1 MGCMTIEDQHPID
14 FFSPEAPYPASAWPS
29 PNHSPNPMWSPTSQS
44 APTPAP
50 PPKKRKSLVPW
61 AVAAFLV
68 AALAGGLL
76 AYNVSKGSTSAAT
89 KATSTTVTTAQTA
102 TTLSPTKSTPATTVK
117 GVASTAPAATA
128 PASGK
133 LAQSGPPL
141 DIHALIAKVG
151 PSVVSIEIFQGS
163 NRVAAGSGVVVSDDG
178 LIVTN
183 AHVVS
188 LTDQFGRT
196 LRNPAVKIRL
206 SDGTE
211 RAAKILGSQPD
222 KDIALVKVDDTA
234 SLKAAEI
241 GDSNAL
247 QVGDD
252 VVAIGNALDLGATPT
267 VTKGIIS
274 AKDRELEVDV
284 NLTLTGLL
292 QTDAAI
298 NHGNSGGALVNAS
311 GQVIGINSAGIPD
324 AQNLGFAIASQTFQ
338 PLIEKLKSAPPIAA
352 RPLLG
357 VTATSSADGLVI
369 TAITPKSGAEAAGI
383 QDGDLIV
390 AVDGKPITTENDLK
404 AAIGA
409 HKPGETI
416 QVTYDR
422 SGQKK
427 TVTAT
432 LGS

>member
-1 MGCMTIEDQHPID
+1 MGPMTVDDQHPID
-14 FFSPEAPYPASAWPS
+14 FFAPEAPYPASAWPS
-29 PNHSPNPMWSPTSQS
+29 PNHAPNPMSSPE
-44 APTPAP
+44 PE
-50 PPKKRKSLVPW
+50 PKKRKSLVPW
-61 AVAAFLV
+61 AIVAFVVAAF
-68 AALAGGLL
+68 AGGLL
-76 AYNVSKGSTSAAT
+76 AYNVSKDSKPTAS
-89 KATSTTVTTAQTA
+89 KATSTTVTTVALPASTA
-102 TTLSPTKSTPATTVK
+102 TTLPPVKTTPATTVK
-117 GVASTAPAATA
+117 GAVATA
-128 PASGK
+128 PPVTTPGAGK
-133 LAQSGPPL
+133 LAQSGTPL

-151 PSVVSIEIFQGS
+151 PSVVSIEIFQGT

-196 LRNPAVKIRL
+196 LRNPSVKIRL

-211 RAAKILGSQPD
+211 RTAKILGSEPD
-222 KDIALVKVDDTA
+222 FDIALVKVDDTA
-234 SLKAAEI
+234 GLKAAEI
-241 GDSNAL
+241 GDSDAL

-252 VVAIGNALDLGATPT
+252 VVAIGNALDLGNTPT

-274 AKDRELEVDV
+274 AKDRELEVDA

-324 AQNLGFAIASQTFQ
+324 AQNLGFAIASKTFE
-338 PLIEKLKSAPPIAA
+338 PLIEKLKTAPPAAA
-352 RPLLG
+352 RPRLG
-357 VTATSSADGLVI
+357 VTTTPSVDGVVVSGVN
-369 TAITPKSGAEAAGI
+369 ANSGAEAAGI

-390 AVDGKPITTENDLK
+390 AVDGKPITNQTELK
-404 AAIGA
+404 AAIEA

-416 QVTYDR
+416 KVTYDR
-422 SGQKK
+422 GGQKK

-432 LGS
+432 LGSA

>member
-1 MGCMTIEDQHPID
+1 MTVDDQHPID

-29 PNHSPNPMWSPTSQS
+29 PNHAPNPMSSPE
-44 APTPAP
+44 PE
-50 PPKKRKSLVPW
+50 PKKRKSMVPW
-61 AVAAFLV
+61 AIVAFLV
-68 AALAGGLL
+68 AAFVGDLL
-76 AYNVSKGSTSAAT
+76 AYNVSKDSKPTAT
-89 KATSTTVTTAQTA
+89 KATSTTVTAA
-102 TTLSPTKSTPATTVK
+102 IPPTTLAPVKSTPATTVK
-117 GVASTAPAATA
+117 SAVATVPPVTTPGA
-128 PASGK
+128 GK
-133 LAQSGPPL
+133 LAQSGTPL

-151 PSVVSIEIFQGS
+151 PSVVSIEIFQGT

-196 LRNPAVKIRL
+196 LRNPSVKIRL

-211 RAAKILGSQPD
+211 RTAKILGSQPD
-222 KDIALVKVDDTA
+222 NDIALVKVDDTGG
-234 SLKAAEI
+234 LKAAEI
-241 GDSNAL
+241 GDSDAL

-252 VVAIGNALDLGATPT
+252 VVAIGNALDLGSTPT

-274 AKDRELEVDV
+274 AKDRDLDVDA
-284 NLTLTGLL
+284 NLTLHGLL

-324 AQNLGFAIASQTFQ
+324 AQNLGFAIASKTFQ
-338 PLIEKLKSAPPIAA
+338 PLIEKLKTAPPAAA
-352 RPLLG
+352 RPVLG
-357 VTATSSADGLVI
+357 VTTTPSVDGVVVSGI
-369 TAITPKSGAEAAGI
+369 NSNSGAEAAGI

-390 AVDGKPITTENDLK
+390 AVDGKPIATQTELG
-404 AAIGA
+404 AAIQA
-409 HKPGETI
+409 HKPGDTI

-422 SGQKK
+422 G
-427 TVTAT
+427 
-432 LGS
+432 GRRRR

>member
-1 MGCMTIEDQHPID
+1 MS
-14 FFSPEAPYPASAWPS
+14 SPEAE
-29 PNHSPNPMWSPTSQS
+29 
-44 APTPAP
+44 
-50 PPKKRKSLVPW
+50 PKKRKSLVSW
-61 AVAAFLV
+61 AIVAFVV
-68 AALAGGLL
+68 AALAGSLL
-76 AYNVSKGSTSAAT
+76 AYNVSKDSKPTAT
-89 KATSTTVTTAQTA
+89 KATSTTVTTVTTA
-102 TTLSPTKSTPATTVK
+102 TTLAPARTPVTTVK
-117 GVASTAPAATA
+117 TAAVTAPPVTA
-128 PASGK
+128 PGAGK
-133 LAQSGPPL
+133 LAQSGTPL

-151 PSVVSIEIFQGS
+151 PSVVSIEIFQGT

-196 LRNPAVKIRL
+196 LRNPSVKIRL

-211 RAAKILGSQPD
+211 RTAKILGSQPD
-222 KDIALVKVDDTA
+222 NDIALVKVDDTA

-241 GDSNAL
+241 GDSDAL

-252 VVAIGNALDLGATPT
+252 VVAIGNALDLGNTPT

-274 AKDRELEVDV
+274 AKDRELEVDA

-324 AQNLGFAIASQTFQ
+324 AQNLGFAIASKTFQ
-338 PLIEKLKSAPPIAA
+338 PLIENLKTGTPAAA
-352 RPLLG
+352 RPVLG
-357 VTATSSADGLVI
+357 VTTTPSVDGVVVSGI
-369 TAITPKSGAEAAGI
+369 NPNSGAEAAGI

-390 AVDGKPITTENDLK
+390 AVDGKLITTQTELG
-404 AAIGA
+404 AAIRA
-409 HKPGETI
+409 HKAGDTI
-416 QVTYDR
+416 QVTFDR
-422 SGQKK
+422 GGQKK
-427 TVTAT
+427 TVAAT
-432 LGS
+432 LGSA

>member
-1 MGCMTIEDQHPID
+1 M
-14 FFSPEAPYPASAWPS
+14 
-29 PNHSPNPMWSPTSQS
+29 
-44 APTPAP
+44 
-50 PPKKRKSLVPW
+50 
-61 AVAAFLV
+61 
-68 AALAGGLL
+68 
-76 AYNVSKGSTSAAT
+76 
-89 KATSTTVTTAQTA
+89 
-102 TTLSPTKSTPATTVK
+102 
-117 GVASTAPAATA
+117 
-128 PASGK
+128 
-133 LAQSGPPL
+133 AQSGTPL

-151 PSVVSIEIFQGS
+151 PSVVSIEIFQGT

-188 LTDQFGRT
+188 LTDQFGRS
-196 LRNPAVKIRL
+196 LRNPSVKIRL

-211 RAAKILGSQPD
+211 RTAKILGSQPD
-222 KDIALVKVDDTA
+222 NDVALVKVDDTA

-241 GDSNAL
+241 GDSDAL

-252 VVAIGNALDLGATPT
+252 VVAIGNALDLGNTPT

-274 AKDRELEVDV
+274 AKDRDLEVDA
-284 NLTLTGLL
+284 NLTLHGLL

-324 AQNLGFAIASQTFQ
+324 AQNLGFAIASKTFQ
-338 PLIEKLKSAPPIAA
+338 PLIENLKTAPPVAA

-357 VTATSSADGLVI
+357 IKTTPSADGLVV
-369 TAITPKSGAEAAGI
+369 TLVNPNSGAEAAGI

-390 AVDGKPITTENDLK
+390 AVDGKPITGPNELK
-404 AAIGA
+404 AAIEA
-409 HKPGETI
+409 HKPGDTI
-416 QVTYDR
+416 KVTYDR
-422 SGQKK
+422 GGQKK

-432 LGS
+432 LGSA

>member
-1 MGCMTIEDQHPID
+1 M
-14 FFSPEAPYPASAWPS
+14 SPPEPE
-29 PNHSPNPMWSPTSQS
+29 
-44 APTPAP
+44 
-50 PPKKRKSLVPW
+50 PKKRKSMVPW
-61 AVAAFLV
+61 AVLAFLV
-68 AALAGGLL
+68 AALVGGLL
-76 AYNVSKGSTSAAT
+76 AYNISKDSKPTAS
-89 KATSTTVTTAQTA
+89 KATSTTVTTTP
-102 TTLSPTKSTPATTVK
+102 TTLAPARTPVTTVK
-117 GVASTAPAATA
+117 AAAVTAPPVTA
-128 PASGK
+128 PGAGK
-133 LAQSGPPL
+133 LAQSGTPL

-151 PSVVSIEIFQGS
+151 PSVVSIEIFQGT

-196 LRNPAVKIRL
+196 LRNPSVKIRL

-211 RAAKILGSQPD
+211 RTAKILGSQPD
-222 KDIALVKVDDTA
+222 NDIALVKVDDTA

-241 GDSNAL
+241 GDSDVL

-252 VVAIGNALDLGATPT
+252 VVAIGNALDLGNTPT

-274 AKDRELEVDV
+274 AKDRELEVDA

-324 AQNLGFAIASQTFQ
+324 AQNLGFAIASKTFQ
-338 PLIEKLKSAPPIAA
+338 PLIEKLKTAPPAAA
-352 RPLLG
+352 RPVLG
-357 VTATSSADGLVI
+357 VTTTPSVDGVVVSGI
-369 TAITPKSGAEAAGI
+369 NPNSGAEAAGI

-390 AVDGKPITTENDLK
+390 AVDGKLITTQTELG
-404 AAIGA
+404 AAIRA
-409 HKPGETI
+409 HKAGDTI

-422 SGQKK
+422 GGQKK
-427 TVTAT
+427 TVAAT
-432 LGS
+432 LGSA

>member
-1 MGCMTIEDQHPID
+1 MGRMTVDDQHPID
-14 FFSPEAPYPASAWPS
+14 FFAPEAPYPVSAWPS
-29 PNHSPNPMWSPTSQS
+29 PNH
-44 APTPAP
+44 APTPMSP
-50 PPKKRKSLVPW
+50 PEPESKKRKSLVPL
-61 AVAAFLV
+61 AIVAFLV
-68 AALAGGLL
+68 AAFAGGLL
-76 AYNVSKGSTSAAT
+76 AYNVSKDSKPTAT
-89 KATSTTVTTAQTA
+89 KATSTTVTTATTA
-102 TTLSPTKSTPATTVK
+102 TTLAPAKTTPATTVK
-117 GVASTAPAATA
+117 GAVATA
-128 PASGK
+128 PPVTTPGTGK
-133 LAQSGPPL
+133 LAQSGTPL

-151 PSVVSIEIFQGS
+151 PSVVSIEIFQGT

-196 LRNPAVKIRL
+196 LRNSSVKIRL

-211 RAAKILGSQPD
+211 RTAKILGSQPD
-222 KDIALVKVDDTA
+222 NDIALVKVDDTA

-241 GDSNAL
+241 GDSDAL

-252 VVAIGNALDLGATPT
+252 VVAIGNALDLGNTPT

-274 AKDRELEVDV
+274 AKDRDLEVDA
-284 NLTLTGLL
+284 NLTLHGLL

-324 AQNLGFAIASQTFQ
+324 AQNLGFAIGSKTFQ
-338 PLIEKLKSAPPIAA
+338 PLIENLKTGAPATA
-352 RPLLG
+352 RPILG
-357 VTATSSADGLVI
+357 VTTTPSVDGVVVSGI
-369 TAITPKSGAEAAGI
+369 NPKSGAEAAGI

-390 AVDGKPITTENDLK
+390 AVDGKPITTQTELG
-404 AAIGA
+404 AAIRA
-409 HKPGETI
+409 HKPGDNI

-422 SGQKK
+422 GGQKK

-432 LGS
+432 LGSA

>member
-1 MGCMTIEDQHPID
+1 MTVDDQHPID
-14 FFSPEAPYPASAWPS
+14 FFAPEAPYPASAWPS
-29 PNHSPNPMWSPTSQS
+29 PRHAPNPM
-44 APTPAP
+44 TPSEP
-50 PPKKRKSLVPW
+50 EPKKRKSMVPW
-61 AVAAFLV
+61 AVVAFLV
-68 AALAGGLL
+68 AALVGSVL
-76 AYNVSKGSTSAAT
+76 AYNISKDSKPTAS
-89 KATSTTVTTAQTA
+89 KATSTTVALAPTP
-102 TTLSPTKSTPATTVK
+102 TTLAPVKSTPVTTV
-117 GVASTAPAATA
+117 TAAVATA
-128 PASGK
+128 PPVTAPGAGK
-133 LAQSGPPL
+133 LAQSGTPL

-151 PSVVSIEIFQGS
+151 PSVVSIEIFQGG

-196 LRNPAVKIRL
+196 LRNPSVKIRL

-211 RAAKILGSQPD
+211 RTAKILGSEPD
-222 KDIALVKVDDTA
+222 NDIALVKVDDTA
-234 SLKAAEI
+234 GLKAAEI

-252 VVAIGNALDLGATPT
+252 VVAIGNALDLGNTPT

-274 AKDRELEVDV
+274 AKDRELPVDA
-284 NLTLTGLL
+284 NLTLHGLL

-324 AQNLGFAIASQTFQ
+324 AQNLGFAIASTTFQ
-338 PLIEKLKSAPPIAA
+338 PLIEKLKTAPPAAA

-357 VTATSSADGLVI
+357 VTTTPSIDGVVVSGI
-369 TAITPKSGAEAAGI
+369 NPNSGAEAAGI

-390 AVDGKPITTENDLK
+390 AVDGK
-404 AAIGA
+404 AIATPAQLGDAISA
-409 HKPGETI
+409 HKPGDTI
-416 QVTYDR
+416 KVTYDR
-422 SGQKK
+422 GGQKK
-427 TVTAT
+427 TVSAT
-432 LGS
+432 LGSA

>member
-1 MGCMTIEDQHPID
+1 MGPMTVDDQHPID

-29 PNHSPNPMWSPTSQS
+29 PNHAPNPMSSPE
-44 APTPAP
+44 PE
-50 PPKKRKSLVPW
+50 PKKRKSMVPW
-61 AVAAFLV
+61 AIVAFLV
-68 AALAGGLL
+68 AAFVGALL
-76 AYNVSKGSTSAAT
+76 AYNVSKDSKPTAT
-89 KATSTTVTTAQTA
+89 KATSTTVTPA
-102 TTLSPTKSTPATTVK
+102 TTPTTLAPATAPATTVK
-117 GVASTAPAATA
+117 SAVATVPPVTTPGA
-128 PASGK
+128 GK
-133 LAQSGPPL
+133 LAQSGTPL

-151 PSVVSIEIFQGS
+151 PSVVSIEIFQGT

-196 LRNPAVKIRL
+196 LRNPSAKIRL

-211 RAAKILGSQPD
+211 RTAKILGSQPEN
-222 KDIALVKVDDTA
+222 DIALVKVDDTS

-241 GDSNAL
+241 GDSDAL

-252 VVAIGNALDLGATPT
+252 VVAIGNALDLGNTPT

-274 AKDRELEVDV
+274 AKDRDLDVDA
-284 NLTLTGLL
+284 NLTLHGLL

-311 GQVIGINSAGIPD
+311 GQVVGINSAGIPD
-324 AQNLGFAIASQTFQ
+324 AQNLGFAIASKTFQ
-338 PLIEKLKSAPPIAA
+338 PLIEQLKTGTPAAA
-352 RPLLG
+352 RPVLG
-357 VTATSSADGLVI
+357 VTTTPSVDGVVVSGI
-369 TAITPKSGAEAAGI
+369 NPNSGAEAAGI

-390 AVDGKPITTENDLK
+390 AVDGKPITTQTELG
-404 AAIGA
+404 AAIRA
-409 HKPGETI
+409 HKPGDTI

-422 SGQKK
+422 GGQKK

-432 LGS
+432 LGSA

>member
-1 MGCMTIEDQHPID
+1 MGRMTVDDQHPID
-14 FFSPEAPYPASAWPS
+14 FFAPEAPYPASAWPS
-29 PNHSPNPMWSPTSQS
+29 PNHAPNPMSSPE
-44 APTPAP
+44 PE
-50 PPKKRKSLVPW
+50 PKKRKSLVPW
-61 AVAAFLV
+61 AIVAFLV
-68 AALAGGLL
+68 AALAGGLM
-76 AYNVSKGSTSAAT
+76 AYNVSKDSKPTAT
-89 KATSTTVTTAQTA
+89 KATSTTVTTTP
-102 TTLSPTKSTPATTVK
+102 TTLAPARTPVTTVK
-117 GVASTAPAATA
+117 AAAVTAPPVTT
-128 PASGK
+128 PGTGK
-133 LAQSGPPL
+133 LAQSGTPL

-151 PSVVSIEIFQGS
+151 PSVVSIEIFQGT

-196 LRNPAVKIRL
+196 LRNSSVKIRL

-211 RAAKILGSQPD
+211 RTAKILGSQPD
-222 KDIALVKVDDTA
+222 NDIALVKVDDTA

-241 GDSNAL
+241 GDSDAL

-252 VVAIGNALDLGATPT
+252 VVAIGNALDLGNTPT

-274 AKDRELEVDV
+274 AKDRDLEVDA
-284 NLTLTGLL
+284 NLTLHGLL

-324 AQNLGFAIASQTFQ
+324 AQNLGFAIGSKTFQ
-338 PLIEKLKSAPPIAA
+338 PLIENLKTGAPAAA
-352 RPLLG
+352 RPILG
-357 VTATSSADGLVI
+357 VTTTPSVDGVVVSGI
-369 TAITPKSGAEAAGI
+369 NPKSGAEAAGI

-390 AVDGKPITTENDLK
+390 AVDGKPITTQTELG
-404 AAIGA
+404 AAIRA
-409 HKPGETI
+409 HKPGDNI

-422 SGQKK
+422 GGQKK

-432 LGS
+432 LGSA

>member
-1 MGCMTIEDQHPID
+1 MTVDEQHPID
-14 FFSPEAPYPASAWPS
+14 FFAPEAPYPASAWPS
-29 PNHSPNPMWSPTSQS
+29 PNHG
-44 APTPAP
+44 PTPMSSP
-50 PPKKRKSLVPW
+50 EPEPNKRKSMVPW
-61 AVAAFLV
+61 AVVAFLV
-68 AALAGGLL
+68 AALVGSLL
-76 AYNVSKGSTSAAT
+76 AYNVSKDSKPTASR
-89 KATSTTVTTAQTA
+89 ATSTTVTTATTP
-102 TTLSPTKSTPATTVK
+102 TTLAPVKSTPVTTVA
-117 GVASTAPAATA
+117 GAVATA
-128 PASGK
+128 PPVTTPGAGK
-133 LAQSGPPL
+133 LAQSGTPL

-151 PSVVSIEIFQGS
+151 PSVVSIEIFQGT

-196 LRNPAVKIRL
+196 LRNPSVKIRL
-206 SDGTE
+206 ADGTE
-211 RAAKILGSQPD
+211 RTAKILGTQPEN
-222 KDIALVKVDDTA
+222 DIALLKVDDTA

-241 GDSNAL
+241 GDSDAL

-252 VVAIGNALDLGATPT
+252 VVAIGNALDLGNTPT

-274 AKDRELEVDV
+274 AKDRELEVDA

-324 AQNLGFAIASQTFQ
+324 AQNLGFAIASKTFQ
-338 PLIEKLKSAPPIAA
+338 PLIEKLKSAPPAA
-352 RPLLG
+352 SRPRLG
-357 VTATSSADGLVI
+357 ITTTPSADGLVV
-369 TAITPKSGAEAAGI
+369 TLVNPNSGAEAAGI

-390 AVDGKPITTENDLK
+390 AVDGKPIATTDDLK
-404 AAIGA
+404 AAIEA
-409 HKPGETI
+409 HKPGDPI
-416 QVTYDR
+416 KVTFDR
-422 SGQKK
+422 GGQSK

-432 LGS
+432 LGAA